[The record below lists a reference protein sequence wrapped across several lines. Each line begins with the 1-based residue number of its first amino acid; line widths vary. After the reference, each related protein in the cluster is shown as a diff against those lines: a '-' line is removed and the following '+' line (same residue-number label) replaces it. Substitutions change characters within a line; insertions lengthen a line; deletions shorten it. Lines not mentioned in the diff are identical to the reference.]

1 MLERQ
6 WAAAATRD
14 WPPREWPT
22 RDWPPSDWQGRG
34 SAEFVDLSDILS
46 FFSRYVAS
54 IMVFALI
61 GIAGASLYLA
71 TSDRI
76 FTARTQILIE
86 PKLPQFM
93 QQQMVE
99 VNLSLDTAQIESQ
112 LALLRSQKIAMMVID
127 RLDLTHNPVFAD
139 TGGSRL
145 GQRLARLRALMT
157 GVPYVHSRAEDGDD
171 RLTPQQKA
179 AEVFA
184 GNLDVQRVGVSYAID
199 IYFQS
204 LDPALAA
211 RIANATAD
219 AFVREQMENRA
230 ASARDGV
237 AWLEKRIDE
246 AGVQMNKATQIAQ
259 EFRATYDYRVDRPD
273 EAAAG
278 GPRADAP
285 TLEQLE
291 VAAETYRKMYES
303 LLAAYTSA
311 VNQQPFLI
319 ANSRVITAAVQPRV
333 QSHPRTRLTLIFG
346 AFAGLTL
353 GIGVAFMR
361 HSLDRTLRRP
371 GQIAGE
377 LGLVCTGELPHSG
390 LREPAGLFEE
400 VLRHP
405 HSPFSMGLREARA
418 VVSLGDA
425 GRKRLCIGVTA
436 ALPARVKSAVAG
448 NLAALYAASGMQT
461 LLIDLDPHG
470 PLTGALEGASLPCAA
485 KGEAAGVRPA
495 AAAAIR
501 TASPAGFDFIPNR
514 QGRAA
519 NLSLP
524 ANMQDLLKTL
534 DHYKVVIV
542 DLPAY
547 EHGADGLL
555 VCPLLDG
562 VMVVAESDDT
572 PLDSLADLART
583 LRIANAPILG
593 VLLARRYRLPGL
605 RLSGLSLSGL
615 SLSGLRRRRRS
626 SRRPAQRPA

>member
-6 WAAAATRD
+6 WAAATARD
-14 WPPREWPT
+14 WRG
-22 RDWPPSDWQGRG
+22 SGG
-34 SAEFVDLSDILS
+34 SAEFVNLSDILS
-46 FFSRYVAS
+46 FFSRYIVS
-54 IMVFALI
+54 ILLCALV
-61 GIAGASLYLA
+61 GVVGASLYLA

-99 VNLSLDTAQIESQ
+99 VHLSLDTAQIESQ

-127 RLDLTHNPVFAD
+127 ELDLAHNPAFVD
-139 TGGSRL
+139 MGGLRL
-145 GQRLARLRALMT
+145 GERLEKLRSLITGTPYRPRPARVDEGQDEA
-157 GVPYVHSRAEDGDD
+157 
-171 RLTPQQKA
+171 LTPQQKA

-184 GNLDVQRVGVSYAID
+184 ANLDVQRVGVSYAID
-199 IYFQS
+199 IHFKSQ
-204 LDPALAA
+204 DPALAA

-230 ASARDGV
+230 ASAREGV

-246 AGVQMNKATQIAQ
+246 AGAQMNKATQVAQ

-273 EAAAG
+273 EAPIGDA
-278 GPRADAP
+278 RADAP

-319 ANSRVITAAVQPRV
+319 ANSRVITPAVQPMV
-333 QSHPRTRLTLIFG
+333 QSHPRKRLTLIFG
-346 AFAGLTL
+346 AFAGLML
-353 GIGVAFMR
+353 GVGVAFVR
-361 HSLDRTLRRP
+361 HSLDRTLRTPR
-371 GQIAGE
+371 QIGEE

-390 LREPAGLFEE
+390 LRKAAGLCEE
-400 VLRHP
+400 VIRHP
-405 HSPFSMGLREARA
+405 HSPFSMGLRGARA
-418 VVSLGDA
+418 VISLADSG
-425 GRKRLCIGVTA
+425 KPRLCIGVTA
-436 ALPARVKSAVAG
+436 TLPGQVKSAVAG
-448 NLAALYAASGMQT
+448 NLAALYAASGVPT
-461 LLIDLDPHG
+461 LLIDLDTQSTLTKALQS
-470 PLTGALEGASLPCAA
+470 PLSGFDPKCQTAA
-485 KGEAAGVRPA
+485 THPGA
-495 AAAAIR
+495 AAVR
-501 TASPAGFDFIPNR
+501 TVPSAGFDFM
-514 QGRAA
+514 A
-519 NLSLP
+519 NEERGAGSLVLP
-524 ANMQDLLKTL
+524 ANMQDLLGTL
-534 DHYKVVIV
+534 DRYKVIVV

-562 VMVVAESDDT
+562 VMVVAESGST

-593 VLLARRYRLPGL
+593 VLLAH
-605 RLSGLSLSGL
+605 
-615 SLSGLRRRRRS
+615 RRRLARLRMR
-626 SRRPAQRPA
+626 RRPSGRPAPRPA